1 MTFFLYHH
9 QIMAPEPQMVQQ
21 EEEEFTEPLS
31 IEEAKKDENTSHE
44 IVGDLMKFSRRGEIS
59 QSDG

>member
-1 MTFFLYHH
+1 
-9 QIMAPEPQMVQQ
+9 MAPEPQMVQQ